1 MIILAAAQAAEAAK
15 VNTTWLVSTLVLA
28 IALILFLILKWRVQA
43 FVALLVA
50 SVFVG
55 VFSGTME
62 LTEVGKTI
70 QDSMGGGLGF
80 IATVIGLGAIF
91 GAMIE
96 HSGGAHSLANGLLRI
111 FGEKKATWAMLLTGF
126 LISIP
131 VFLDVAL
138 VIIAPI
144 LYALARKT
152 GKSLLTFGLPLL
164 AGMVVTHSFVPPTPG
179 PTWVA
184 YEFGVPIGTVILYSV
199 LVGFPTA
206 VIAGI
211 FIGGRIANQ
220 VRIDPPELEVT
231 EEKIGPSFGMIVG
244 ILLLPVVLIVAG
256 SLVEQSVG
264 AQLSPSFAAE
274 ITDAMDKKK
283 AVGAEVA
290 RLMSEAPMWQQ
301 VVAFFGHPILALLL
315 STVLTLWLLG
325 AKRGVKKDQL
335 MEVATRSLG
344 PAGIIILITGAG
356 GVFKGMLGKTGVGDA
371 LADLLAG
378 FGMIPVLLA
387 FAFSAISRIAQGS
400 ATVAMVMAASLMAP
414 LLAGMD
420 LSNAKLSLVV
430 IAIASGAA
438 GFSHVNDSGFWMVS
452 RYFRMTEKE
461 TFRTWSVVSTWV
473 GVIGVALASILW
485 FLVP

>member
-1 MIILAAAQAAEAAK
+1 MHLLAAVPEVTEVVEKA
-15 VNTTWLVSTLVLA
+15 NTGWLVGTLVAA

-43 FVALLVA
+43 FVALLLA

-55 VFSGTME
+55 VVSGTME
-62 LTEVGKTI
+62 LTEVGDTI
-70 QDSMGGGLGF
+70 KNSMGSGLGF
-80 IATVIGLGAIF
+80 IATIIGLGAIF

-96 HSGGAHSLANGLLRI
+96 HSGGAQSLANGLLKI
-111 FGEKKATWAMLLTGF
+111 FGEKKANWAMLVTGF

-144 LYALARKT
+144 LYALSRRT
-152 GKSLLTFGLPLL
+152 GKSLLCYGLPLL

-184 YEFGVPIGTVILYSV
+184 YEFGIPIGTVILYSV
-199 LVGFPTA
+199 LVGLPTA
-206 VIAGI
+206 IISGI
-211 FIGGRIANQ
+211 FLGGKIANQ
-220 VRIDPPELEVT
+220 IHIAPPELE
-231 EEKIGPSFGMIVG
+231 EIKEANPPSFLSIAL
-244 ILLLPVVLIVAG
+244 ILLLPVILIVAG

-264 AQLSPSFAAE
+264 AGLAE
-274 ITDAMDKKK
+274 GMEKS
-283 AVGAEVA
+283 E
-290 RLMSEAPMWQQ
+290 RSEAVAALMKSAPTWQQ
-301 VVAFFGHPILALLL
+301 TVAFLGHPILALLL

-325 AKRGVKKDQL
+325 AKRGVEKNQL
-335 MEVATRSLG
+335 MEVATRALG

-371 LADLLAG
+371 LADLLG
-378 FGMIPVLLA
+378 GLGVIPVILA

-400 ATVAMVMAASLMAP
+400 ATVAMVMAAALMAP
-414 LLAGMD
+414 LLPALD
-420 LSNAKLSLVV
+420 LSDAKLSLIV

-452 RYFRMTEKE
+452 RYMRMTEKE
-461 TFRTWSVVSTWV
+461 TFQTWSLVSTAV
-473 GVIGVALASILW
+473 GFIGIAFASLLW
-485 FLVP
+485 YLVP